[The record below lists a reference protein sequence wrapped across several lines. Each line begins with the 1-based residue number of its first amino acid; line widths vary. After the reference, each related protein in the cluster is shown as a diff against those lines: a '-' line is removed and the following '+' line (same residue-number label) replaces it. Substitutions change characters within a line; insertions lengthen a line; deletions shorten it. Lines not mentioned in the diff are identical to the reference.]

1 MSTTRTK
8 WMKLRCDASLQS
20 PSAYGSNGYR
30 IEPPPAPEGKVRCPV
45 CWKPVK
51 LMQRSGFGGR
61 RIPTH
66 NYDHDMVLQK
76 EAAMEAAHRA
86 LQVKSKEQQKEGGA
100 A

>member
-1 MSTTRTK
+1 M
-8 WMKLRCDASLQS
+8 
-20 PSAYGSNGYR
+20 
-30 IEPPPAPEGKVRCPV
+30 
-45 CWKPVK
+45 K

-76 EAAMEAAHRA
+76 EAAMEAARKA
-86 LQVKSKEQQKEGGA
+86 LQVESTEQKREGGA